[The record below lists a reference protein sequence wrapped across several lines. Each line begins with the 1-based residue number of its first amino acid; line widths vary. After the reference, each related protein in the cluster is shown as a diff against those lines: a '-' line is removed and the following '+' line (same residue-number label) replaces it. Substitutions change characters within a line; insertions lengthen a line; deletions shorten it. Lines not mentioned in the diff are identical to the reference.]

1 MKDDAVTFDDDEL
14 RKQAVYKLRR
24 QRGFRT
30 HVLVYLLTNA
40 FISLIW
46 FFTDRRWQGVLWT
59 VTLTAGVG
67 TRLGLVAAASHEGV
81 LGLVGSMAIALV
93 FSIALGLWVTQIAEQ
108 SEVHRQLVAQLQA
121 A

>member
-46 FFTDRRWQGVLWT
+46 FFTDRDGFYWPLWIEAFWGIFLVVNGVNSFRPQT
-59 VTLTAGVG
+59 FTEAEIQKQMGKMK
-67 TRLGLVAAASHEGV
+67 AS
-81 LGLVGSMAIALV
+81 
-93 FSIALGLWVTQIAEQ
+93 
-108 SEVHRQLVAQLQA
+108 
-121 A
+121 